1 MKTLLERV
9 SGFAQKKPTPVK
21 RGGSSYDS
29 TQQFCKRE
37 IERYVAMYQQL
48 KVEDQTARLIRD
60 MIDVLLR
67 RYHGYSIKENFGAHY
82 HEMGLPHGTKTEF
95 EHVIPASVARDLL
108 LFDRL
113 TVDEALNIPTCRLS
127 AKNHKTLNSTK
138 LGSTT
143 PDIYWFWQRYQALGI
158 QLETHDGTD
167 VDTSTWNLDSHYNYF
182 ICDFKSFRNTNRT
195 GCFTGT

>member
-1 MKTLLERV
+1 MTTLMERV

-21 RGGSSYDS
+21 RGGASYDA
-29 TQQFCKRE
+29 TYNFCKSE
-37 IERYVAMYQQL
+37 IERLVKMYHNL

-82 HEMGLPHGTKTEF
+82 REQGLAAGDKVEF

-108 LFDRL
+108 LVGRL

-127 AKNHKTLNSTK
+127 AANHRKLNSTQ

-143 PDIYWFWQRYQALGI
+143 PDIYWFWQRYQDLAI
-158 QLETHDGTD
+158 AVETHDGTA
-167 VDTSTWNLDSHYNYF
+167 VDMSTWNLDTHYQYF
-182 ICDFKSFRNTNRT
+182 PI
-195 GCFTGT
+195 